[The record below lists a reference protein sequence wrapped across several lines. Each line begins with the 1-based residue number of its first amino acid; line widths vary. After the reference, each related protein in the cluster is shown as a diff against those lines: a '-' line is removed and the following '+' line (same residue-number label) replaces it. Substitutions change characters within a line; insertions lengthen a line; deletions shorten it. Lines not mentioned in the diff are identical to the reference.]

1 MNPKKILLTVGW
13 IEGISTIFLF
23 CIAMPL
29 KYGFDQPQ
37 VVSVA
42 GQIHGGLFVLLVALL
57 FIFRSTLGMSWG
69 LLTKCLIGSVPPFG
83 IFFYHRDI
91 ANLPSSTATDVDEAG
106 DPSTA
111 H

>member
-1 MNPKKILLTVGW
+1 MLKLLKLTAIL
-13 IEGISTIFLF
+13 EGISLLLLF
-23 CIAMPL
+23 GIAMPL

-69 LLTKCLIGSVPPFG
+69 LFTKCLIGSVPPFG

-91 ANLPSSTATDVDEAG
+91 ANLPSCSATVVDEAG